1 MKLITRPLLFASLV
15 LALTSSS
22 YSKPGPATSAQ
33 ATTQAGAADSGKIKF
48 YKSEMMKGETSPGPA
63 KDSTG
68 DPMVPVY
75 ENETVPS
82 PSVSPLAVEPNSNPV
97 GTLTSGA
104 VVSAPPDKATPCPS
118 PDAITNGSR
127 RIKYYKSTMLAGEIS
142 QTPRA
147 DSMGMDMVPVYEGT
161 DDTSSVIA
169 VDPVTIQTMGVRTSK
184 VTRGPLTRTIRTVGV
199 VDYNEDRCPYQV
211 PRLDREA
218 LCGFEW
224 KRSSQGRTPL

>member
-63 KDSTG
+63 KDSMG

-127 RIKYYKSTMLAGEIS
+127 KIKYYKSTMLLGEIS
-142 QTPRA
+142 KTPRQ

-161 DDTSSVIA
+161 EDTSSVIA
-169 VDPVTIQTMGVRTSK
+169 VDPVTIQTMGVRTAK
-184 VTRGPLTRTIRTVGV
+184 VTRGPLNR
-199 VDYNEDRCPYQV
+199 DYPHRRRS
-211 PRLDREA
+211 RL
-218 LCGFEW
+218 
-224 KRSSQGRTPL
+224 Q